1 MELMAVTKVVRL
13 GAYEVRVKSKTFS
26 EDFWLVMQ
34 DGDRVLMEIDTF
46 DGEQFKGRW
55 VPVEE
60 FLEAVRRKDIVWVEV

>member
-1 MELMAVTKVVRL
+1 
-13 GAYEVRVKSKTFS
+13 
-26 EDFWLVMQ
+26 
-34 DGDRVLMEIDTF
+34 MEIDTY